1 MWADTSGHGSRPY
14 LKLSARP
21 VWLKRRLVS
30 LASQAD
36 VLRVSSRVPA
46 PRVTNPW
53 ERLRGR
59 LQTPARPTLRVVNN
73 WEESAAFEMTFANGL
88 TFLSSRIWMK
98 KLSTFTFFF
107 QSLACRIGWAHTRSC
122 HTWRLNCISI
132 HRALFMG
139 RITRHSQWVSVK
151 QGTGPEHPLTDWK
164 TAEHPRPPGVFR
176 ACSWFYRH
184 PSKAR
189 RQNITTQNAKIWLI
203 SQVTFYSLTS

>member
-1 MWADTSGHGSRPY
+1 MCQSQSWDWRGELIRNSKGVCTPRGNSGSQRKLKCPETARNFSITAKKSGFKNIHTHVGGHGSRPY

-98 KLSTFTFFF
+98 KRMSRLTALSLFF
-107 QSLACRIGWAHTRSC
+107 SKV
-122 HTWRLNCISI
+122 WRV
-132 HRALFMG
+132 G
-139 RITRHSQWVSVK
+139 
-151 QGTGPEHPLTDWK
+151 
-164 TAEHPRPPGVFR
+164 
-176 ACSWFYRH
+176 
-184 PSKAR
+184 
-189 RQNITTQNAKIWLI
+189 
-203 SQVTFYSLTS
+203 

>member
-1 MWADTSGHGSRPY
+1 MCQSQSWDWRGELIRNSKGVCTPRGNSGSQRKLKCPETARNFSITAKSLVSKISIHMWADTSGHGSRPY

-88 TFLSSRIWMK
+88 TFLFSRIWMK
-98 KLSTFTFFF
+98 KRMSRLTALTLFFPKF
-107 QSLACRIGWAHTRSC
+107 
-122 HTWRLNCISI
+122 
-132 HRALFMG
+132 
-139 RITRHSQWVSVK
+139 
-151 QGTGPEHPLTDWK
+151 
-164 TAEHPRPPGVFR
+164 GV
-176 ACSWFYRH
+176 
-184 PSKAR
+184 
-189 RQNITTQNAKIWLI
+189 
-203 SQVTFYSLTS
+203 